1 MAATTDAG
9 KNVLRTVDL
18 LGLQKQK
25 CYVHG
30 LDLVVRKVIYGSK
43 KKKALAFDIKI
54 LMSPSGGDDDEDDAV
69 VDDFEAE
76 DDGSESDT
84 EDDGSDTEREELT
97 SESEQYDV
105 APDTEFEEAVT
116 RVCLGSVTNNLR
128 SVVRELKRKPNLLD
142 EIRRTT
148 AKPEFNGKALI
159 PKLDCPTRWYSTL
172 DMIERAIRIHPALN
186 NVLSR
191 HGTPINARDIEALRL
206 IAEVLLPFKKA
217 ILVLC
222 KTESNLT
229 HADKVF
235 TLLLRDLEA
244 AGTELAGLLSTHV
257 KLEIKTRR
265 TILSS
270 VLAVSEEF
278 SYDFSLEYAINQR
291 KPSDDEM
298 VAILLKI
305 LDLSDVSE
313 PPEIHE
319 DSSDPVCFRTNT
331 PNQIVLFP
339 HSRIMIA

>member
-1 MAATTDAG
+1 MIRVKKRATGDHLSELIEERFERFGLSSTDLVAATTDAG

-128 SVVRELKRKPNLLD
+128 SVV
-142 EIRRTT
+142 
-148 AKPEFNGKALI
+148 
-159 PKLDCPTRWYSTL
+159 
-172 DMIERAIRIHPALN
+172 
-186 NVLSR
+186 
-191 HGTPINARDIEALRL
+191 
-206 IAEVLLPFKKA
+206 
-217 ILVLC
+217 
-222 KTESNLT
+222 
-229 HADKVF
+229 
-235 TLLLRDLEA
+235 
-244 AGTELAGLLSTHV
+244 
-257 KLEIKTRR
+257 
-265 TILSS
+265 
-270 VLAVSEEF
+270 
-278 SYDFSLEYAINQR
+278 
-291 KPSDDEM
+291 
-298 VAILLKI
+298 
-305 LDLSDVSE
+305 
-313 PPEIHE
+313 
-319 DSSDPVCFRTNT
+319 
-331 PNQIVLFP
+331 
-339 HSRIMIA
+339 